1 MIVCVIGPTGV
12 GKTKLSEKL
21 SKKYDGI
28 IVNNDAMQ
36 VYKEMNIGTA
46 KYTSDED
53 LGQPHYLFDIVSP
66 KDNYTVYDYQK
77 DARKIIEE
85 NKGRN
90 IIMVGGTGL
99 YLKSALFD
107 YEFSSRETNDYEE
120 YTNEELYEMLEE
132 QGRLTEDVHVNNRRR
147 LVSKLNSTP
156 NNNGKNKILYDDVVF
171 IGLTTPRDNLYER
184 LNARVDVMLEEGLLD
199 EVSAL
204 YKKYGLTKALRT
216 AISYKEVIIYLRG
229 LVTYDEMVRIL
240 KKNNRNY
247 AKRQY
252 TWFNHQMDVKWFDV
266 NYEDFNKTIH
276 EVYNYIENLKL
287 AK

>member
-12 GKTKLSEKL
+12 GKTKLSEEL
-21 SKKYDGI
+21 SKKYNGI
-28 IVNNDAMQ
+28 VVNNDAMQ

-46 KYTSDED
+46 KYTKDED

-85 NKGRN
+85 NKGKN

-99 YLKSALFD
+99 YLKAALFD
-107 YEFSSRETNDYEE
+107 YEFSDRETNDYEE

-132 QGRLTEDVHVNNRRR
+132 QGRLTDDVHVNNRRR

-156 NNNGKNKILYDDVVF
+156 NTNGKNRILYDDVLF

-184 LNARVDVMLEEGLLD
+184 LNARVDAMFEEGLLE
-199 EVSAL
+199 EVSDL

-266 NYEDFNKTIH
+266 NYDDFNKTIE
-276 EVYNYIENLKL
+276 EVYKYIESMKL

>member
-12 GKTKLSEKL
+12 GKTKLSEEL
-21 SKKYDGI
+21 SKKYNGI
-28 IVNNDAMQ
+28 VVNNDAMQ

-46 KYTSDED
+46 KYTKDED

-77 DARKIIEE
+77 DARKLIED
-85 NKGRN
+85 NKDKN

-99 YLKSALFD
+99 YLKAALFD
-107 YEFSSRETNDYEE
+107 YEFSDRETNDYEE

-132 QGRLTEDVHVNNRRR
+132 QGRLTDDVHVNNRRR
-147 LVSKLNSTP
+147 LVSRLNSTP
-156 NNNGKNKILYDDVVF
+156 NTNGKNRILYDDVLF
-171 IGLTTPRDNLYER
+171 IGLTTPRENLYER
-184 LNARVDVMLEEGLLD
+184 LNARVDAMFEEGLLE
-199 EVSAL
+199 EVSDL

-266 NYEDFNKTIH
+266 NYDDFNKTIE
-276 EVYNYIENLKL
+276 EVYKYIENMKL